1 MTIDRAVAGD
11 ALAETGGDAPHG
23 VQEQTYK
30 VCAVSPTEI
39 RAFAVFSLSETE
51 VAAILRPA
59 TDAAQGHAL
68 T

>member
-1 MTIDRAVAGD
+1 MKINRAVAGD
-11 ALAETGGDAPHG
+11 ALAETGHDAAHD
-23 VQEQTYK
+23 VQERTYK
-30 VCAVSPTEI
+30 ACAMNPTDT
-39 RAFAVFSLSETE
+39 RAFAAFSLSETE